1 MKKNNYV
8 APELELIELA
18 VEAGF
23 AASTVYGDQTPTFGE
38 EELPE
43 TY

>member
-1 MKKNNYV
+1 MKKNNSV

-23 AASTVYGDQTPTFGE
+23 AASFDGDQTPSFDE
-38 EELPE
+38 EEIPS

>member
-1 MKKNNYV
+1 MKKMYV

-23 AASTVYGDQTPTFGE
+23 AASFDGDQTPTFGE

>member
-1 MKKNNYV
+1 MKKMYV

-23 AASTVYGDQTPTFGE
+23 AASFDGNQTPTFGE
-38 EELPE
+38 EGMPE

>member
-1 MKKNNYV
+1 MKKMYV

-23 AASTVYGDQTPTFGE
+23 AASTFEGDEDDQTPNYE
-38 EELPE
+38 EVPFN
-43 TY
+43 